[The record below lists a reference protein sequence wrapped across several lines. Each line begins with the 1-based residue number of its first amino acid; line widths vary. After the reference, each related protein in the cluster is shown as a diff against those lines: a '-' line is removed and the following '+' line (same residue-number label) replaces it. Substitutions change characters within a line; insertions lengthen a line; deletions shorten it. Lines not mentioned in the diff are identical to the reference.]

1 VEFDIIFVLGLL
13 IAAFCVPS
21 FVSAYANKRRPTQSL
36 ILLLIGG
43 GMIYYA
49 IVMNPGVYSL
59 STVDDVI
66 LTVVG
71 RFLN

>member
-1 VEFDIIFVLGLL
+1 MEFDIIFVLGLL